1 MITNFGALYAGHV
14 DLGDIGLE
22 ATALNDRNFSDEH
35 LATMDEAT
43 AKDGMDPADLDET
56 LVTPIPL
63 PPNEGGYGSWL
74 FVAVWEGRGLP

>member
-35 LATMDEAT
+35 LATIFDRTT
-43 AKDGMDPADLDET
+43 AIA
-56 LVTPIPL
+56 
-63 PPNEGGYGSWL
+63 
-74 FVAVWEGRGLP
+74 